1 MDRPNIFA
9 LPPGVDF
16 AVELVRGMSDRWGDD
31 PTGLARVE
39 MWVNTARMQ
48 RRLWQV
54 FDAGPPRLIPKIQLL
69 AELGSIAAPDLPPAV
84 SALQRRLELRQLVAR
99 LIAALPGLF
108 PRAAAFDLADNLAL
122 LFTEMADEGVS
133 PDALAALDISDHSGH
148 WQRAVK
154 FLNIAAEFA
163 GAPDVA
169 ARQRAA
175 AEVLLRRW
183 KSTPPDHP
191 IVIAG
196 STGSRGP
203 VSMLMH
209 AVAHQPQG
217 AVVLPG
223 FDFHMGQ
230 DIWRSLDDSADSEDH
245 PQYRFLRIL
254 RRADVDPG
262 QIPRWTDAA
271 PASVPR
277 NRIVSLALRPAPVTD
292 GWMRDGPDL
301 GDVTAPCSDI
311 DLIEAQSPRAEALA
325 IALRLRRAAGDGL
338 RAALITPDRTLA
350 RRVTAALDRWGIR
363 PDDSAGEPL
372 TLTPP
377 GRLLR
382 LIAGAFG
389 RRPASDELIVLV
401 NHPLVTLGPDRPS
414 HLRAARDLEMFLRHN
429 AVPFPTADTLE
440 TWATDHVD
448 RAAWGAEIS
457 ALLGELE
464 SLSGGPLSD
473 LVAANTQIAT
483 RLSGARVWDGDAG
496 ESARSAMDE
505 LAANSAHGGRLDALE
520 YQSLLALV
528 LARDDVRDAVTPH
541 PAIMIW
547 GTLEA
552 RVQAVDLAILG
563 GLNESVWP
571 KTPNPDPW
579 LNRQMRRDAGLLLP
593 ERQIGLSAHDFQ
605 QAVAADKVVLSRSL
619 RDDDAPSVP
628 ARWINRITNLL
639 GGLRGQGGPEALQA
653 MRARGDAWLR
663 LAEAVEHDY
672 TPAPPAL
679 RPSPA
684 PPVSVRPRKM
694 SVTRVSTL
702 VRDPYAIYARDIL
715 RVQPL
720 GPLRPEPDAA
730 LRGTIVHRVLERLIR
745 ASIAA
750 PEILTESALMD
761 LADKALA
768 SLSDWPAAR
777 RLWRAGLAKNAGRL
791 ISQELLRRVGATP
804 LSLEPNGRLELDL
817 PQGSGRFA
825 LTGAADRIDRTPDG
839 SLIIYDYKTG
849 HVPTQSEQKAFDK
862 QLYLLAIMAEAG
874 AFEHPHPVPSA
885 PVIMAAYLGVGSTLS
900 RVDADLGA
908 EAAGKV
914 RDEFLQ
920 LLAAY
925 GMVDQGYTARAAVKY
940 IKHPGDYDHL
950 ARYREWDDSDGA
962 VHLVVGR

>member
-16 AVELVRGMSDRWGDD
+16 AAELVRGMSDRWGDG
-31 PTGLARVE
+31 PTDLARVE
-39 MWVNTARMQ
+39 LWVNTARMR

-54 FDAGPPRLIPKIQLL
+54 FDAGPPRLIPKVRLL
-69 AELGSIAAPDLPPAV
+69 AELGTIAAPDLPPAV
-84 SALQRRLELRQLVAR
+84 SALQRRLELRQLVAQ
-99 LIAALPGLF
+99 LIATLPGLF

-133 PDALAALDISDHSGH
+133 PDALAALDISDQSGH

-163 GAPDVA
+163 GAPDAA

-183 KSTPPDHP
+183 NSTPPDHP
-191 IVIAG
+191 IIVAG

-223 FDFHMGQ
+223 FDFHMGR
-230 DIWRSLDDSADSEDH
+230 DTWRSLDDSAGVEDH

-254 RRADVDPG
+254 RRADVDPD
-262 QIPRWTDAA
+262 QLQRWTNAA

-277 NRIVSLALRPAPVTD
+277 NRMVSLALRPAPVTD
-292 GWMRDGPDL
+292 GWMRDGPEL
-301 GDVTAPCSDI
+301 GDVTALCSDI
-311 DLIEAQSPRAEALA
+311 DLIEALSPRAEAFA

-363 PDDSAGEPL
+363 PDYSAGDRL

-389 RRPASDELIVLV
+389 RRLASDELIALV
-401 NHPLVTLGPDRPS
+401 NHPLVTLGTDRPS
-414 HLRAARDLEMFLRHN
+414 HLRAVRDLEMFLRRG
-429 AVPFPTADTLE
+429 AVPFPTADTLD
-440 TWATDHVD
+440 TWAKDDAD
-448 RAAWGAEIS
+448 RAVWGADIS

-464 SLSGGPLSD
+464 CLSGGPLSD
-473 LVAANTQIAT
+473 LVAANTRIAT
-483 RLSGARVWDGDAG
+483 RLSGALVWEGDAG
-496 ESARSAMDE
+496 ESARRAMDE
-505 LAANSAHGGRLDALE
+505 LAASAAHGGRLDARE
-520 YQSLLALV
+520 YHSLLTSV

-563 GLNESVWP
+563 GLNEGVWP
-571 KTPNPDPW
+571 KAPNPDPW

-605 QAVAADKVVLSRSL
+605 QAVAADRVVLSRSL
-619 RDDDAPSVP
+619 RDDEALSVP

-639 GGLRGQGGPEALQA
+639 AGLRGQGGPEALLA

-663 LAEAVEHDY
+663 LAEALEHDY
-672 TPAPPAL
+672 APTPPAL

-684 PPVSVRPRKM
+684 PPVSARPRNI

-715 RVQPL
+715 RLQPL
-720 GPLRPEPDAA
+720 RPLRPEPDAA
-730 LRGTIVHRVLERLIR
+730 LRGTIIHRVLERLIR
-745 ASIAA
+745 GANAS
-750 PEILTESALMD
+750 PETLTDKTLMR
-761 LADKALA
+761 LADGALA
-768 SLSDWPAAR
+768 ELSDWPSAQ
-777 RLWRAGLAKNAGRL
+777 RLWRAGLAKNAPAFLGD
-791 ISQELLRRVGATP
+791 EHLRQTEATP
-804 LSLEPNGRLELDL
+804 LALEPRGGLALDL
-817 PQGSGRFA
+817 PDGSGPFTLA
-825 LTGAADRIDRTPDG
+825 GAADRIDRTPDG

-849 HVPTQSEQKAFDK
+849 HVPTSSEQKAFDK

-874 AFEHPHPVPSA
+874 AFDRPLPVPPA
-885 PVIMAAYLGVGSTLS
+885 PVIEAAYLGVGSTLS

-908 EAAGKV
+908 ETAAKV

-925 GMVDQGYTARAAVKY
+925 GKVEQGYTARAAVKY

-950 ARYREWDDSDGA
+950 ARYREWDDSDSA
-962 VHLVVGR
+962 VHLVLGR